1 MPKLFLNIF
10 LKVPSQPVDK
20 LFMRP
25 SIDLSESN
33 IEFQLSLLRLT
44 AATAK
49 AAKSVRAESWQE
61 NAENLAG
68 LAEQVR
74 VTQKASA

>member
-1 MPKLFLNIF
+1 M
-10 LKVPSQPVDK
+10 QA
-20 LFMRP
+20 

-33 IEFQLSLLRLT
+33 LEFQLSLLRLT
-44 AATAK
+44 AATAT

-68 LAEQVR
+68 LQQQVR